1 VAEGSGFELPVP
13 IVRRENGRFFLISLS
28 PEGTPEA
35 PGGLVMLR
43 RRSLGSLNF
52 YVLVRICQFTELFR
66 EGSKHFPFDHHA
78 TQQKLARRRG
88 LSPQGLHNH

>member
-1 VAEGSGFELPVP
+1 
-13 IVRRENGRFFLISLS
+13 
-28 PEGTPEA
+28 
-35 PGGLVMLR
+35 MLR
-43 RRSLGSLNF
+43 RRSLCSLNF
-52 YVLVRICQFTELFR
+52 YVLVRICQFTELLR